1 MKLEQEIARVWHKHQ
16 TKSELPKFIQKR
28 RYCFCENHRQK
39 DFLILG
45 INPVFGNGSQS
56 IASKYK
62 MKDMVNYVVQH
73 NLHQHF
79 FGRVQEMLQNPNA
92 TNLLNQTAYTDLF
105 YYRTKARKRYLN
117 QFLDHIDGIIF
128 LEDQL
133 KITQQ
138 LIENVIKPKVIIAS
152 NWEVMLFLGLFGTTT
167 YSCWLGYDLELIKYT
182 KSGYRVYEIKGIA
195 NDAALSDE
203 FVKKTNLIGTRVICY
218 PDLSKDNPQPK
229 ERKLSTQEIYEE
241 ANKALLDKVTRIIK
255 GK

>member
-1 MKLEQEIARVWHKHQ
+1 MILEQEITKVWHKHQ
-16 TKSELPKFIQKR
+16 FKSELPKFIQKR
-28 RYCFCENHRQK
+28 RYCFCENHQQK
-39 DFLILG
+39 DVLILG
-45 INPVFGNGSQS
+45 INPVFGKGSQAV
-56 IASKYK
+56 ASKYK
-62 MKDMVNYVVQH
+62 MKDVVNYVVKH

-79 FGRVQEMLQNPNA
+79 FGRVQEMLQNSDA

-138 LIENVIKPKVIIAS
+138 LIENVIKPKVIIAGS
-152 NWEVMLFLGLFGTTT
+152 WEVMLFLGLFGTTA

-203 FVKKTNLIGTRVICY
+203 FVKNTNLIGTRVICY

-229 ERKLSTQEIYEE
+229 ERKLATQEIYEE
-241 ANKALLDKVTRIIK
+241 ANKVLLDKVTRIIK